1 MAEIHCALLHY
12 PIKDRAGQTVTS
24 AVTTLDVHDIA
35 RSALTFGLRGYHVVS
50 PIAAQHVLIER
61 VLEHWRTGAGVKR
74 MPERGQALAICRPAT
89 TLDEVC
95 SRIEAET
102 GMAPVLWATSAAP
115 GAGRSVVSFLDAA
128 TDIKNETKP
137 VLILFGTGHGL
148 ADEVLDRADVLLE
161 PISGVA
167 DYNHLSVRSAAAI
180 VFDRLLGRSGDMD
193 KR

>member
-1 MAEIHCALLHY
+1 MAEVHCALLHY

-35 RSALTFGLRGYHVVS
+35 RSAFTFGLRSYHVVS

-74 MPERGQALAICRPAT
+74 MPERGQALAICRPAN
-89 TLDEVC
+89 TLAEVC
-95 SRIEAET
+95 TRIEAEA
-102 GMAPVLWATSAAP
+102 GRAPVLWATAAAP
-115 GAGRSVVSFLDAA
+115 GAGRSVVPFLDAA
-128 TDIKNETKP
+128 MDIKNETNP